1 MDNKKILIVGGVIAG
16 FLIFAIALIYLL
28 NKPSVNPEN
37 AGLEAGEEQGFPTS
51 ETRSEAPTD
60 IEVPELGDEVGDGSV
75 AVPVGVTSAAPGVEA
90 QLRTFNISAENSAFK
105 PSTIIVNQGD
115 TVHINFTAIDGIYD
129 MTMPDYGLKQ
139 TANEGQTKVFEF
151 QAASYGQYV
160 FYCESC
166 GGIDS
171 DTKGY
176 IIIKPRAEL

>member
-75 AVPVGVTSAAPGVEA
+75 AV
-90 QLRTFNISAENSAFK
+90 
-105 PSTIIVNQGD
+105 
-115 TVHINFTAIDGIYD
+115 
-129 MTMPDYGLKQ
+129 
-139 TANEGQTKVFEF
+139 
-151 QAASYGQYV
+151 
-160 FYCESC
+160 
-166 GGIDS
+166 
-171 DTKGY
+171 
-176 IIIKPRAEL
+176 